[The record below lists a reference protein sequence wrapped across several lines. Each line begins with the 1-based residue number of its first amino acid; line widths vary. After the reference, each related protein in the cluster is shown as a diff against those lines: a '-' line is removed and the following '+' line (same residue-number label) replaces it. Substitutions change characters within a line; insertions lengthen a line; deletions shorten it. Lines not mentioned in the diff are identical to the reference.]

1 MSLRV
6 GQYVRFKDNP
16 ACTGVIFEFQDDGMV
31 GGLKSL
37 SDKLK
42 SMMGGPDETHEPVE
56 NLEVVPQS
64 NGLAVGDVVQF
75 VSDGPA
81 FSGTIFEFQ
90 DEGAVAGLKSLSDK
104 LKGLMG
110 GGCVSVVLSPFLY
123 PLLPF
128 LSRSSHDH
136 ALFFSCARSEETH
149 EPTENL
155 APVG

>member
-1 MSLRV
+1 MSLRI

-16 ACTGVIFEFQDDGMV
+16 QCTGVLFEFQDDGMV
-31 GGLKSL
+31 GGLTNL
-37 SDKLK
+37 SEKLK
-42 SMMGGPDETHEPVE
+42 GMMGGPEETHEPVE

-81 FSGTIFEFQ
+81 FTGTIFEFQ

-110 GGCVSVVLSPFLY
+110 GGYAARVLCPCL
-123 PLLPF
+123 
-128 LSRSSHDH
+128 LSRRARRFGSSQIYHPVLCH
-136 ALFFSCARSEETH
+136 ARSQGGD
-149 EPTENL
+149 
-155 APVG
+155 A

>member
-16 ACTGVIFEFQDDGMV
+16 ACTGVVFEFQDDGMV
-31 GGLKSL
+31 GGLKGL

-110 GGCVSVVLSPFLY
+110 GGCVCGPLSLFVSLAS
-123 PLLPF
+123 F
-128 LSRSSHDH
+128 SLSQLTRSRPV
-136 ALFFSCARSEETH
+136 FFMCSQ
-149 EPTENL
+149 
-155 APVG
+155 